1 MEITVSKAA
10 AVKVIQDRIDWWT
23 VQLNKQATELTQME
37 QRYRDNTCALDSL
50 ILYRQ
55 DANARISRMSSVL
68 SALYDVRG
76 AMERL

>member
-23 VQLNKQATELTQME
+23 AQLNKQATELTQME
-37 QRYRDNTCALDSL
+37 QRYRDDTCTLDSL

-55 DANARISRMSSVL
+55 DANARISRMSSLL

>member
-37 QRYRDNTCALDSL
+37 QRYRDDTCTLDSL

-55 DANARISRMSSVL
+55 DATARISRMSSVL